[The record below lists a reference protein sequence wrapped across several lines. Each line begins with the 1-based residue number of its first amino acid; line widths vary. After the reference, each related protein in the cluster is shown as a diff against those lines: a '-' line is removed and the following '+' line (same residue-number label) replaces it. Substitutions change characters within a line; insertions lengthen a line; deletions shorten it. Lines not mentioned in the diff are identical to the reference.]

1 MNTLYVVIPCYNE
14 ESVLEETGKRL
25 KSKIYKLMDKGII
38 SNCSK
43 VLFVNDGSIDKTWHL
58 INEMCAEDNIFAG
71 INLARNKGHQ
81 HALLA
86 GLLSAK
92 DYADMVIS
100 IDADLQH
107 DIEAIDE
114 FIDKYNSGADIVY
127 GIRNNRNAESEFKKI
142 FSQGFYKL
150 MLLMGVEIVYNSAD
164 YRLMSKRAI
173 EALEEYEEVN
183 VFLRGIIPTI
193 GFKTEKVY
201 YNQLERYAGE
211 SKYSIKK
218 MFSFALEGI
227 TSFSIKPIRMIT
239 VIGALTFIISMGM
252 LIYSLITYFL
262 GNAIQGWSS
271 IVVSIWAI
279 GGIQLLSIGIIG
291 EYIGRVYLETKK
303 RPRYIIQEFIHNEKR
318 DVLGEKND

>member
-1 MNTLYVVIPCYNE
+1 MNTLYIVVPCYNE
-14 ESVLEETGKRL
+14 ESVLKETGKRL
-25 KSKIYKLMDKGII
+25 KDKIYKLIEQEVI
-38 SNCSK
+38 STHSK
-43 VLFVNDGSIDKTWHL
+43 ILFVNDGSIDKTWYL
-58 INEMCAEDNIFAG
+58 INEMCMTDSIFAG
-71 INLARNKGHQ
+71 INLAKNKGHQ

-92 DYADMVIS
+92 EYADMVIS

-114 FIDKYNSGADIVY
+114 FIDKYKSGADIVY
-127 GIRNNRNAESEFKKI
+127 GIRNNRTSDSKFKKI

-173 EALEEYEEVN
+173 SALEEYGEVN

-193 GFKTEKVY
+193 GFKTEEIY

-239 VIGALTFIISMGM
+239 AIGALTFIMSMGM
-252 LIYSLITYFL
+252 LIYSIITYFL

-279 GGIQLLSIGIIG
+279 GGIQLLSIGVIG
-291 EYIGRVYLETKK
+291 EYIGKVYLETKK
-303 RPRYIIQEFIHNEKR
+303 RPRYIIQEFIHNEKEMWS
-318 DVLGEKND
+318 GK